1 MIFLYRIVRT
11 EKNTDLQKNEVIKI
25 MVNTLMRLKICLKKD
40 VVLTIAILL
49 ALLSSLFVHPDK
61 QYINYIDYRTLIL
74 LFCLMSVMAGLRKI
88 KLFDRV
94 AATLVSRCTNEGQLI
109 ILLVV
114 VVFFTSMIITND
126 VALLTFVPFTISV
139 LNILHPN
146 VKNRWMI
153 TLIVMET
160 IAANLGSMLTPVGNP
175 QNLYL
180 YNVSGMSMGGFLLI
194 MLPYSVLSL
203 VMLIIWIIIRCNSK
217 STNID
222 RNIKLGDIRNTNSE
236 IAYNSRDK
244 RIIGMY
250 SFLFILC
257 LMTVVKIIPFYITFV
272 ILLVCILIF
281 DRDTLKNVDYSLIF
295 TFTGFFIFIGNIG
308 RIPLFK
314 DFLQGFISG
323 KEMITAVLCS
333 QIMSNVPAALLLTG
347 FTDNIRMLII
357 GTNLGGLGTL
367 IASMA
372 SLISFKFIQREDKNV
387 NGTYIATFTVAN
399 VVFLI
404 CLLVLYQIIKLL

>member
-1 MIFLYRIVRT
+1 M
-11 EKNTDLQKNEVIKI
+11 QKKEVIKI

-94 AATLVSRCTNEGQLI
+94 AATLVSRCTNEGQLT

-139 LNILHPN
+139 LNILPPN

-222 RNIKLGDIRNTNSE
+222 RNIKLGDIRNTNSK

-250 SFLFILC
+250 FFLFILC
-257 LMTVVKIIPFYITFV
+257 LMTVVKIISFYITFV

-308 RIPLFK
+308 RIPVFR
-314 DFLQGFISG
+314 DFLQGVISG

-404 CLLVLYQIIKLL
+404 CLMVLYQIIKLL

>member
-1 MIFLYRIVRT
+1 M
-11 EKNTDLQKNEVIKI
+11 QKNEVIKI

-250 SFLFILC
+250 FFLFILC

-281 DRDTLKNVDYSLIF
+281 DRDTIKNVDYSLIF

-308 RIPLFK
+308 RIPVFR

-404 CLLVLYQIIKLL
+404 CLMVLYQIIKLL

>member
-1 MIFLYRIVRT
+1 M
-11 EKNTDLQKNEVIKI
+11 QKNEVIKI

-94 AATLVSRCTNEGQLI
+94 AATLVSRCTNVGQLI

-139 LNILHPN
+139 LNILPPN

-203 VMLIIWIIIRCNSK
+203 VMLIIWIIIRCNSR

-250 SFLFILC
+250 FFLFILC

-308 RIPLFK
+308 RIPVFR
-314 DFLQGFISG
+314 DFLQEVISG

-404 CLLVLYQIIKLL
+404 CLMVLYQIIKLL

>member
-1 MIFLYRIVRT
+1 M
-11 EKNTDLQKNEVIKI
+11 QKKEVIKI

-222 RNIKLGDIRNTNSE
+222 RNIKLGDIRNTNSK

-250 SFLFILC
+250 FFLFILC

-281 DRDTLKNVDYSLIF
+281 DRDTIKNVDYSLIF

-308 RIPLFK
+308 RIPVFR
-314 DFLQGFISG
+314 DFLLGFISG

-387 NGTYIATFTVAN
+387 NGRYIIRFTAAN

-404 CLLVLYQIIKLL
+404 CLLVLYYLLEYFFVK

>member
-1 MIFLYRIVRT
+1 M
-11 EKNTDLQKNEVIKI
+11 QKNEVIKI

-194 MLPYSVLSL
+194 MLPYSFLSL

-250 SFLFILC
+250 FFLFILC

-404 CLLVLYQIIKLL
+404 CLMVLYQIIKLL

>member
-1 MIFLYRIVRT
+1 M
-11 EKNTDLQKNEVIKI
+11 QKNEVIKI

-139 LNILHPN
+139 LNLLHPN

-250 SFLFILC
+250 FLLFILC

-281 DRDTLKNVDYSLIF
+281 DRDTIKNVDYSLIF

-308 RIPLFK
+308 RIPVFR

-404 CLLVLYQIIKLL
+404 CLMVLYQIIKLL

>member
-1 MIFLYRIVRT
+1 M
-11 EKNTDLQKNEVIKI
+11 QKKEVIKI

-194 MLPYSVLSL
+194 MLPYSILSL

-250 SFLFILC
+250 FFLFILC
-257 LMTVVKIIPFYITFV
+257 IMTVVKIIPFYITFV

-308 RIPLFK
+308 RIPVFR

-404 CLLVLYQIIKLL
+404 CLMVLYQIIKLL

>member
-1 MIFLYRIVRT
+1 MT
-11 EKNTDLQKNEVIKI
+11 NA
-25 MVNTLMRLKICLKKD
+25 LMRLKISLKKD
-40 VVLTIAILL
+40 IVLTIAIFL
-49 ALLSSLFVHPDK
+49 ALLSSLFIRPDK
-61 QYINYIDYRTLIL
+61 QYINYIDYRTLVL

-88 KLFDRV
+88 KLFDHI
-94 AATLVSRCTNEGQLI
+94 AATLVSRCNNEGQLI

-126 VALLTFVPFTISV
+126 VALITFVPFTISV
-139 LNILHPN
+139 LNILPSN

-160 IAANLGSMLTPVGNP
+160 ISANLGSMLTPVGNP

-180 YNVSGMSMGGFLLI
+180 YNVSGMSIGEFLLI
-194 MLPYSVLSL
+194 MLPYSALSL

-217 STNID
+217 SSNMD
-222 RNIKLGDIRNTNSE
+222 RNIKLDNIRKTNSE

-250 SFLFILC
+250 FLLFILC
-257 LMTVVKIIPFYITFV
+257 LLTVVKIIPFYITLV
-272 ILLVCILIF
+272 ILLVCIIIF
-281 DRDTLKNVDYSLIF
+281 DRDTIKNVDYSLIF
-295 TFTGFFIFIGNIG
+295 TFTGFFIFIGNVG
-308 RIPLFK
+308 RIPVFR
-314 DFLQGFISG
+314 DFFQAFISG

-387 NGTYIATFTVAN
+387 NGKYIATFTAAN

>member
-1 MIFLYRIVRT
+1 M
-11 EKNTDLQKNEVIKI
+11 QKNEVIKI

-194 MLPYSVLSL
+194 MLPYSFLSL

-250 SFLFILC
+250 FFLFILC
-257 LMTVVKIIPFYITFV
+257 IMTVVKIIPFYITFV

-281 DRDTLKNVDYSLIF
+281 DRDTIKNVDYSLIF

-308 RIPLFK
+308 RIPLFR

-404 CLLVLYQIIKLL
+404 CLMVLYQIIKLL

>member
-1 MIFLYRIVRT
+1 M
-11 EKNTDLQKNEVIKI
+11 QKKEVIKI

-250 SFLFILC
+250 FFLFILC
-257 LMTVVKIIPFYITFV
+257 IMTVVKIISFYITFV

-308 RIPLFK
+308 RIPVFR
-314 DFLQGFISG
+314 DFLQGVISG
-323 KEMITAVLCS
+323 KEMNTAVLCS

-404 CLLVLYQIIKLL
+404 CLMVLYQIIKLL

>member
-1 MIFLYRIVRT
+1 
-11 EKNTDLQKNEVIKI
+11 
-25 MVNTLMRLKICLKKD
+25 MVNTLMRLKISLKKD

-139 LNILHPN
+139 LNILPPN

-160 IAANLGSMLTPVGNP
+160 ISANLGSMLTPVGNP

-217 STNID
+217 SSNMD
-222 RNIKLGDIRNTNSE
+222 RNIKLDNMRNTNLE
-236 IAYNSRDK
+236 ISYNSRDK

-250 SFLFILC
+250 FLLFILC
-257 LMTVVKIIPFYITFV
+257 LLTVVKIIPFYITFA
-272 ILLVCILIF
+272 ILLVCIIIF
-281 DRDTLKNVDYSLIF
+281 DRDTIKNVDYSLIF
-295 TFTGFFIFIGNIG
+295 TFTGFFIFIGNVG
-308 RIPLFK
+308 RIPVFR

-333 QIMSNVPAALLLTG
+333 QIMSNVPAALLLTR